1 MKGQILDFSVQQNE
15 GIISTTEGALY
26 KFIGSEWKGDIQ
38 PKRGMWVDFEVKD
51 NRAVAVYRALGNSV
65 GLNMGVSAPNGKNR
79 IVAALFALFLGG
91 IGIHKFYLGAIGWGV
106 VYLIFFW
113 TFIPA
118 IVSLIEAILLFL
130 MNDDEFNRKYGEAN
144 P

>member
-15 GIISTTEGALY
+15 GIISTTEGARY

-38 PKRGMWVDFEVKD
+38 PKRGMWVDFEVQD

-65 GLNMGVSAPNGKNR
+65 GLNMGASAPNGKNR

-91 IGIHKFYLGAIGWGV
+91 IGIHKFYLGAIGWRV
-106 VYLIFFW
+106 VYLIFF
-113 TFIPA
+113 
-118 IVSLIEAILLFL
+118 
-130 MNDDEFNRKYGEAN
+130 
-144 P
+144 